1 MKAVGWVGMLSGT
14 GDSRHRAGR
23 PGAQI
28 DFLHRF
34 LQAKIIFAATQDGV
48 SF

>member
-14 GDSRHRAGR
+14 RDARRRAGGS
-23 PGAQI
+23 GAQI

-34 LQAKIIFAATQDGV
+34 LENHLRRHAR
-48 SF
+48 